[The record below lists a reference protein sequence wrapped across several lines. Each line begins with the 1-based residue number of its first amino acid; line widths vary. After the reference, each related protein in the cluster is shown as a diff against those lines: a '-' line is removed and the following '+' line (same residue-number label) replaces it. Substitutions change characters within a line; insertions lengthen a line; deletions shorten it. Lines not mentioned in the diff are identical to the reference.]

1 MEELAKRLRRYREFY
16 QFGFEAFGSS
26 DAMMDAEVIG
36 IVCNLFKILGLKGV
50 SVNINTLGD
59 EESRNETIKGLNSAK
74 GFIKKEIAKAID
86 LRIMPELEFIS
97 DTSIEDSMKLYEI
110 IDSLNDK
117 DE

>member
-1 MEELAKRLRRYREFY
+1 MQNKRVGRISEEIKK
-16 QFGFEAFGSS
+16 
-26 DAMMDAEVIG
+26 VISG
-36 IVCNLFKILGLKGV
+36 LLITGLKDPRVDQMASITSVVV
-50 SVNINTLGD
+50 SNDGSVAKVYVSTLGD